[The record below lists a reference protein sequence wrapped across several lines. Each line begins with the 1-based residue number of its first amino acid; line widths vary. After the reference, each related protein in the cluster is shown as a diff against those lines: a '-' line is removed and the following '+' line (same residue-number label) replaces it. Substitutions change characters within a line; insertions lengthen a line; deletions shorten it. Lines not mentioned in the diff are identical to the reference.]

1 MGLED
6 EYELLHNFR
15 VVIVGLVSLLEF
27 DDLFEA
33 RAELLVVLWGF
44 HHSDEE
50 FDDVAV
56 EEIEAGDV
64 LYRQFDYL

>member
-6 EYELLHNFR
+6 EDELLHYFR
-15 VVIVGLVSLLEF
+15 VVIVGFVSLLEF

-44 HHSDEE
+44 HHTDEE
-50 FDDVAV
+50 FNDVAV
-56 EEIEAGDV
+56 EEIEAGNV
-64 LYRQFDYL
+64 LYR